1 MTVAFSHIGICVS
14 DLERSVRFYRE
25 ALGFEVVQEHAVGT
39 EFATLMELDDVKL
52 RSCFLRRDGVS
63 IELLYFDEPGHCGD
77 AVRRPMNRVGIT
89 HLSVRVDDV
98 DAVAEAVARAGGAV
112 HTGTRTTFG
121 PGSDALDFVYCTDPD
136 GVRVE
141 LMHLPG

>member
-14 DLERSVRFYRE
+14 DLERSVRFYRD
-25 ALGFEVVQEHAVGT
+25 AFGFEVVEEHAVGT
-39 EFATLMELDDVKL
+39 EFATLMELEAVKL

-63 IELLYFDEPGHCGD
+63 IELLHFDEPGPTGE
-77 AVRRPMNRVGIT
+77 AVRRPMNRLGLT

-98 DAVAEAVARAGGAV
+98 DVTAEAVARAGGTV
-112 HTGTRTTFG
+112 HAGTRTTFG
-121 PGSDALDFVYCTDPD
+121 SGREGLDFVYCTDPD